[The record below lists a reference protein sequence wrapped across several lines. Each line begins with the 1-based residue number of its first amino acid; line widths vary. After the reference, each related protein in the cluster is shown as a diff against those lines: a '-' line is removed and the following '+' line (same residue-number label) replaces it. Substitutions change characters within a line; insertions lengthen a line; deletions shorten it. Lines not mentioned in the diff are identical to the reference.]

1 MPAVKPLPFE
11 PYLFVQDSQYLFVQI
26 ASYINLFVCWFIF
39 SLNLKIPFLHPNL
52 LLVFSEKWK
61 IVVEFC
67 CKKIWNWKQDLTFLG
82 LVDCLAVGCWLVLVL
97 PLPSKKVKVPMSGW
111 RLCQMTLKSPDT
123 LLDTNWYFD
132 LDEKWISTAN
142 NSYYFLLVIILPP
155 SFAKHL

>member
-1 MPAVKPLPFE
+1 MPVVTPLPLSHFC
-11 PYLFVQDSQYLFVQI
+11 LFKIPSICLFQI
-26 ASYINLFVCWFIF
+26 PSYINLFVCWSIF

-67 CKKIWNWKQDLTFLG
+67 CKKIWNWKQDLSLFGT
-82 LVDCLAVGCWLVLVL
+82 CWLFGSWMLTSFSFTFAL
-97 PLPSKKVKVPMSGW
+97 RRRQKVKVPT

-142 NSYYFLLVIILPP
+142 NSYYFLLVTIWV
-155 SFAKHL
+155 